1 MKKPKYRL
9 QTVLDMR
16 EKAKKDA
23 AQLVALRRQ
32 QLAEAERE
40 LEKCRKAVQ
49 DNLNLQ
55 AKQRSAMHDEMID
68 GAAARRILSHRT
80 YLADLREQELEL
92 RANVVKQE
100 KVVEKAESEVEK
112 ALELLTE
119 ATKEVKVIEKHKETW
134 RVNLK
139 KETER
144 KEQKLNDEIG
154 AILFQNHPARNKK

>member
-1 MKKPKYRL
+1 
-9 QTVLDMR
+9 
-16 EKAKKDA
+16 
-23 AQLVALRRQ
+23 
-32 QLAEAERE
+32 
-40 LEKCRKAVQ
+40 
-49 DNLNLQ
+49 
-55 AKQRSAMHDEMID
+55 MHDEMID

-154 AILFQNHPARNKK
+154 AILFQEIKAEACALVRTSAFAYCSSTSACLSRARSKIFNCVSSRASTVPTSLSMTQPPAETFGSGSK